1 MLLELRDSEN
11 RIEGRGSD
19 VELLEANPGE
29 RDEVLALKVGGRIVY
44 PADEFDGERYLV
56 RIR

>member
-11 RIEGRGSD
+11 RIEWRGTD
-19 VELLEANPGE
+19 AELLEANPGE
-29 RDEVLALKVGGRIVY
+29 RDEVLALAVGERIVY